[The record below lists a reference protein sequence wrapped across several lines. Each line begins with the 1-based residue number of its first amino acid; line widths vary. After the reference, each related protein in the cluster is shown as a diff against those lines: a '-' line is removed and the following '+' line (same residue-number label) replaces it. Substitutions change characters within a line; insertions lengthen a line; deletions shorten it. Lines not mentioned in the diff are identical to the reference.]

1 MCFLF
6 ADLEMIILQSFIN
19 FVLKVTEVTYS
30 DYTKQDNY
38 KLKKKHY

>member
-1 MCFLF
+1 MFFLF
-6 ADLEMIILQSFIN
+6 ADMKMIFLQSFIN

-38 KLKKKHY
+38 KLKKKHF